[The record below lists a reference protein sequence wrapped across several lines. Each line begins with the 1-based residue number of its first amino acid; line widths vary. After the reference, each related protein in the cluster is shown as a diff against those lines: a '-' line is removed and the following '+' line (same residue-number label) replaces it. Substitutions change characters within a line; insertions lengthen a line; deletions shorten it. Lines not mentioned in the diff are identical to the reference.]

1 MKIRNILTVALLAAT
16 SSMAL
21 TTAAAAE
28 TAETKTEWWPK
39 KVDLTA
45 LRQNEARANPY
56 GDDFNY
62 AAEFATLDL
71 DAVKADIRKT
81 LTTSQPRL

>member
-1 MKIRNILTVALLAAT
+1 MIILWRIQGKSGELHVMKIRIILTVALLAAT

-21 TTAAAAE
+21 STAAVAE
-28 TAETKTEWWPK
+28 TADTKTEWWPK

-56 GDDFNY
+56 GEDFNY
-62 AAEFATLDL
+62 AAE
-71 DAVKADIRKT
+71 R
-81 LTTSQPRL
+81 

>member
-21 TTAAAAE
+21 TTAAVAE
-28 TAETKTEWWPK
+28 TAETKIEWWPK

-45 LRQNEARANPY
+45 LRQNEYQQWFVAQIQVRC
-56 GDDFNY
+56 DDPT
-62 AAEFATLDL
+62 E
-71 DAVKADIRKT
+71 
-81 LTTSQPRL
+81 